1 LETFWNRPVTPVPT
15 LLYYTN
21 PAIETRNATIAY
33 SMAVAAEQSRRKIET
48 SVFMF
53 RPVVGIAG

>member
-1 LETFWNRPVTPVPT
+1 MTPVPT
-15 LLYYTN
+15 LLYNTN

-33 SMAVAAEQSRRKIET
+33 SMAVAAEQLRRKIET